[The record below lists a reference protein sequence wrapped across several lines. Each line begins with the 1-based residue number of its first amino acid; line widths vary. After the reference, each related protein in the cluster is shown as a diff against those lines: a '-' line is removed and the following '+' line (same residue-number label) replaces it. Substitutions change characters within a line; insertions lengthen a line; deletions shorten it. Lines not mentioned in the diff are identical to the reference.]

1 MIVFRSKAIT
11 NCRTWY
17 PANATRLAAAVDSY
31 IQQAAFAPIDGDVLG
46 VITPHAGYRYSGRTA
61 GYAFRAVQ
69 GLEVDLVV
77 VVSPFHNYH
86 PESFVTTAHEAYWTP
101 LGEIPVDRVTLETV
115 DESLIKECGKG
126 LAPVANDLHSL
137 EMHFLSFQRSYRPFQ
152 LLP

>member
-1 MIVFRSKAIT
+1 MPNLVS
-11 NCRTWY
+11 
-17 PANATRLAAAVDSY
+17 ANATRLAAAVDSY

-126 LAPVANDLHSL
+126 LAPVANDLAL
-137 EMHFLSFQRSYRPFQ
+137 AGNALPFLST
-152 LLP
+152 LL